1 MRLLIIDKTA
11 GLPSAHERHQA
22 LACLPNLEIHV
33 FGPSRWVENDRAV
46 SWVDHGDERYVPH
59 RGTVCFPGYYAR
71 HFYSGGLVRVLRNVK
86 PEVVQLLEEPWAL
99 VSGETAFLRTFVGSF
114 DLLFYT
120 WENLYR
126 PWKYP
131 SRLSPVY
138 ARIDRWL
145 HRISVGAICATGM
158 AETVLRRKGYD
169 KPTAV
174 IPYGVSARYF
184 QSPVIRKDPGRP
196 FTVGYIGRMLEM
208 KGVDILIRAMDR
220 LPDAELTL
228 IGSGADESIFRSLA
242 SQCHVENRVR
252 WISSIPEEEVVNHL
266 VSFNLLVLPS
276 RTMPG
281 WSEQLGRVLIEAMA
295 LGIPAFGSSSGAI
308 PEVLGREDLLF
319 PEDDVDA
326 LVGAIRRLREDAV
339 WRTEIVEYGQRRA
352 RELFSWER
360 FAANMGDFY
369 RNLGFF

>member
-11 GLPSAHERHQA
+11 GLASAHERHQA
-22 LACLPNLEIHV
+22 FASLPKVELHV
-33 FGPSRWVENDRAV
+33 FGPSRWVENDRTV

-71 HFYSGGLVRVLRNVK
+71 HFYSGGLLRVLRDVK
-86 PEVVQLLEEPWAL
+86 PDVVQLLEEPWAL
-99 VSGETAFLRTFVGSF
+99 VSGETAFLRPLMGCF

-120 WENLYR
+120 WENIYR

-138 ARIDRWL
+138 ARIDRWV
-145 HRISVGAICATGM
+145 HRISVGAVCATQM
-158 AETVLRRKGYD
+158 AETVLRQKGYD

-174 IPYGVSARYF
+174 IPYGVSAWYF
-184 QSPVIRKDPGRP
+184 QSPVAAKDPGQP

-208 KGVDILIRAMDR
+208 KGVDLLIRATEQ
-220 LPDAELTL
+220 LPDAELIL
-228 IGSGADESIFRSLA
+228 IGSGADEGTFRNLA
-242 SQCHVENRVR
+242 NECHVENRVR
-252 WISSIPEEEVVNHL
+252 WVSSISEEEVVGHL
-266 VSFNLLVLPS
+266 ASFDLLVLPS

-295 LGIPAFGSSSGAI
+295 LGVPAFGSSSGAI

-319 PEDDVDA
+319 PENDVDV
-326 LVGAIRRLREDAV
+326 LVAAIQRIREDAA
-339 WRTEIVEYGQRRA
+339 WRTEIVEYGRRRA

-369 RNLGFF
+369 RNLGFL